1 MADRI
6 AAAPGV
12 SAPANRLEP
21 DAINVAQDTL
31 IGLASTGPA
40 VSVGFALAALAA
52 AAAYAGAI
60 VLLLTAI
67 PMLVIA
73 NAYRRLNLWNAN
85 CGASFEWVGRA
96 INPYLG
102 FFTGWLMIAGTLI
115 GTISPVV
122 VIGPNVLA
130 VFGQSATSTW
140 PNVIIATAI
149 ALVMMIIAVVGIRM
163 TARTQV
169 GIGVIEYS
177 ILIVF
182 AIWGLVY
189 VLGHHAGTYAITSS
203 WFTFHGIGGKGSL
216 AAGFLIAVFMYTGW
230 DGTLYVNEEVKH
242 RRVNPGRAAVMAVCI
257 VAVIFIV
264 TQIGLQGVTSP
275 KKLQANS
282 SNALTFVGTV
292 LGGNAGGKALAVALA
307 LSVIAATGTGIVLT
321 ARIVYG
327 MASHRALPGFLSNV
341 SPRFSTPVVATVLAG
356 VVLIALTWVNLLTS
370 SVQDAFGNVL
380 NETGLLYAAF
390 YMLTALAAI
399 VYYRRR
405 VVSSFWNLITLGILP
420 LGAIVFLG
428 WVIVKFMQGSS
439 SAENWS
445 LGGVAAL
452 GIVLMLVGRFVLK
465 SPFFQIQRESDP
477 EPASTGRGRHS

>member
-1 MADRI
+1 MAEQI
-6 AAAPGV
+6 ATSPGV
-12 SAPANRLEP
+12 GAPTARLEP

-31 IGLASTGPA
+31 IGLASTGPS
-40 VSVGFALAALAA
+40 VSIGFALAALAA
-52 AAAYAGAI
+52 AAAYAGAT
-60 VLLLTAI
+60 VLVLTAI

-102 FFTGWLMIAGTLI
+102 FITGWLMIAGTLI

-130 VFGQSATSTW
+130 VFGQSANSTW
-140 PNVIIATAI
+140 PNVAIATAF
-149 ALVMMIIAVVGIRM
+149 ALVMLIVAVVGIRL

-169 GIGVIEYS
+169 GIGVIEYA

-189 VLGHHAGTYAITSS
+189 VLGHHAGSFPITSS
-203 WFTFHGIGGKGSL
+203 WFSLHGIGGKGSL

-242 RRVNPGRAAVMAVCI
+242 RRVNPGRAAITAVI
-257 VAVIFIV
+257 IAAVIFIV
-264 TQIGLQGVTSP
+264 AQVGLQGVAGPT
-275 KKLQANS
+275 KLQDHS
-282 SNALTFVGTV
+282 SSALTYVGTI
-292 LGGNAGGKALAVALA
+292 LGGSAGGKALALALA

-327 MASHRALPGFLSNV
+327 MASHRTLPTFLANV
-341 SPRFSTPVVATVLAG
+341 SPRFSTPVAATVAAG

-370 SVQDAFGNVL
+370 SVAAAFGNVL
-380 NETGLLYAAF
+380 NETGLLYATF
-390 YMLTALAAI
+390 YMLTALASI
-399 VYYRRR
+399 VYYRRK
-405 VVSSFWNLITLGILP
+405 VVSSVWNMITLGILP
-420 LGAIVFLG
+420 LGSIVFLA
-428 WVIVKFMQGSS
+428 WVVVKFMQGSS
-439 SAENWS
+439 EAENWS
-445 LGGVAAL
+445 LGGVVGL
-452 GIVLMLVGRFVLK
+452 GILLMLIARFGLR
-465 SPFFQIQRESDP
+465 STFFSIPRESDP
-477 EPASTGRGRHS
+477 AD